1 MAKTTVLMN
10 TAQVCAFFSIVRR
23 TLDNWIAF
31 QTIPT
36 GFILGGRRYWREAD
50 LVAFVDKEVQVRAR
64 GGK

>member
-1 MAKTTVLMN
+1 MAEKTVLMN
-10 TAQVCAFFSIVRR
+10 IARR

-36 GFILGGRRYWREAD
+36 GFILGRRRYWREAD
-50 LVAFVDKEVQVRAR
+50 LVEFVDQEVQAR